1 MKQDFAKV
9 EGHTTLV
16 REESSQAIVNTNK
29 SAYQIYMDRRM
40 KAEKSQDDIINC
52 VKEINSLKKDLKDI
66 KSLLRGNLNNGA

>member
-1 MKQDFAKV
+1 MGIKV
-9 EGHTTLV
+9 ENQPNLE
-16 REESSQAIVNTNK
+16 RDEYSQAIVNTNK

-66 KSLLRGNLNNGA
+66 KTLLKGNLTHGA

>member
-1 MKQDFAKV
+1 MGIKV
-9 EGHTTLV
+9 ENQPSLE
-16 REESSQAIVNTNK
+16 RDEYSQAIVNTNK

-66 KSLLRGNLNNGA
+66 KSLLKGNLNNGA

>member
-1 MKQDFAKV
+1 MGIKV
-9 EGHTTLV
+9 ENQPNLE
-16 REESSQAIVNTNK
+16 RDEYSQAIVNTNK

-40 KAEKSQDDIINC
+40 KAEKSQDDIRSC